1 MNLFTYCFFIT
12 AVGLNQCYHT
22 NYQENYDLIHEFHNW
37 TVKYNKSQY
46 WNHSQNLT
54 KIINNFADNKKYIDE
69 HNSWNP
75 GYNLELN
82 SFADIH
88 YEDWLYHKHFN
99 ENMFVKDFSEPME
112 KEEVD
117 GLPQSID
124 WREQNL
130 VTPVKNQ
137 QQCGSCWTFSATGSI
152 EGQHAKKT
160 GELISLSESQIVD
173 CDVNG
178 NDQGCDGGLMDGAF
192 EYVINNG
199 GIESEN
205 DYPYKPVDNP
215 CSFNKDK
222 IATKFKGYRD
232 ISGGE
237 TGLKEA
243 VASIGPI
250 SVGIDASN
258 PSFQF
263 YKSGVYYEP
272 ECSSTML
279 DHGVLVIGYGTT
291 KNGTNF
297 WLVKNSWGE
306 SWGMDGYIKMSRDKN
321 NNCGIATQA
330 SYPTNFL

>member
-1 MNLFTYCFFIT
+1 MNLFTFCFHIS
-12 AVGLNQCYHT
+12 GLMLNQCYHT
-22 NYQENYDLIHEFHNW
+22 NNQENYSLIHTFHNW
-37 TVKYNKSQY
+37 TVKYNKTQY

-54 KIINNFADNKKYIDE
+54 KIINNFADNKKYVDY
-69 HNSWNP
+69 HNSWNYN
-75 GYNLELN
+75 YNLELN

-99 ENMFVKDFSEPME
+99 GNMFVKDFSEPME
-112 KEEVD
+112 KDEVD

-124 WREQNL
+124 WRDQNF

-137 QQCGSCWTFSATGSI
+137 QQCGSCWTFSATGSM

-160 GELISLSESQIVD
+160 GDLISLSESQIVD

-178 NDQGCDGGLMDGAF
+178 TDQGCDGGLMDGAF
-192 EYVINNG
+192 QYVINNG
-199 GIESEN
+199 GIERED

-222 IATKFKGYRD
+222 IAAKFKGYHD

-237 TGLKEA
+237 SGLKEA
-243 VASIGPI
+243 IASVGPI

-279 DHGVLVIGYGTT
+279 DHGVLVVGYGSTE
-291 KNGTNF
+291 NGTNF

-306 SWGMDGYIKMSRDKN
+306 SWGMDGYIKMSRNKN
-321 NNCGIATQA
+321 NNCGIATHA
-330 SYPTNFL
+330 SYPISI

>member
-1 MNLFTYCFFIT
+1 MNLFTYCFFIS

-37 TVKYNKSQY
+37 TVQYNKTQY
-46 WNHSQNLT
+46 WNSEQNLT
-54 KIINNFADNKKYIDE
+54 RIINNYADNKKYIEE

-75 GYNLELN
+75 TFTLELN
-82 SFADIH
+82 QFADVH

-99 ENMFVKDFSEPME
+99 EHMFVKDFNAPIE
-112 KEEVD
+112 KTEVD
-117 GLPQSID
+117 GLPPSVD
-124 WREQNL
+124 WRDQRL

-137 QQCGSCWTFSATGSI
+137 QQCGSCWTFSATGSM

-160 GELISLSESQIVD
+160 GDLISLSESQIVD

-178 NDQGCDGGLMDGAF
+178 TDQGCDGGLMDGAF
-192 EYVINNG
+192 QYVINNG
-199 GIESEN
+199 GIERED
-205 DYPYKPVDNP
+205 DYPYKPVDGP
-215 CSFNKDK
+215 CKFKKNKV
-222 IATKFKGYRD
+222 AARFKGYHD
-232 ISGGE
+232 VTGGE
-237 TGLKEA
+237 AGLKEA
-243 VASIGPI
+243 VATIGPI

-279 DHGVLVIGYGTT
+279 DHGVLVIGYGTE
-291 KNGTNF
+291 NGTNF

-321 NNCGIATQA
+321 NNCGIATQP